1 MADPSERTQVS
12 REPTEHDAELVDAV
26 RALAAQVGGLKDD
39 VHALRA
45 EARALPSGEQDR
57 PGWDESAPIVVREGA
72 AWVRSVDSPRARGI
86 AVPWLLLE
94 SLFLA
99 AVAVLCVVAGLDA
112 PVIAGVM
119 IAAWALV
126 ALGEWFAARLDRERH
141 AFVYG
146 AGAGAPTVA
155 SVPDDRSWFGSN
167 GDDTLLDAPSAERPP
182 ARLPPPE

>member
-1 MADPSERTQVS
+1 MADPSETTQVP
-12 REPTEHDAELVDAV
+12 REPTEQEAELVDAV
-26 RALAAQVGGLKDD
+26 RALAAQVGSLKDD

-45 EARALPSGEQDR
+45 EARALPSGDLDR
-57 PGWDESAPIVVREGA
+57 PGWDESGAPVVVREGP

-94 SLFLA
+94 SLFLV

-112 PVIAGVM
+112 PAIAGVM

-126 ALGEWFAARLDRERH
+126 ALGEWFVARADRERRT
-141 AFVYG
+141 FVYG
-146 AGAGAPTVA
+146 AGVPTAPSMA
-155 SVPDDRSWFGSN
+155 DDRSWFASN

>member
-1 MADPSERTQVS
+1 MADPSETTQVS
-12 REPTEHDAELVDAV
+12 REPTEQDAELVDAV
-26 RALAAQVGGLKDD
+26 RALAAEVGSLKDD

-45 EARALPSGEQDR
+45 EARALPSGEPDR
-57 PGWDESAPIVVREGA
+57 PGWDEGAPVAVREGP

-94 SLFLA
+94 ILFLV

-126 ALGEWFAARLDRERH
+126 ALGEWFAARADRERH
-141 AFVYG
+141 ALVYG
-146 AGAGAPTVA
+146 AGAPIAP
-155 SVPDDRSWFGSN
+155 SVPDDRSWFASN